1 MYPILAV
8 LRHIEL
14 EQTHSVDACYVGDA
28 SGIEANL
35 AARAELPFRGVAT
48 ASFYGASPWSLPGRA
63 IRLSRGTAQC
73 WGIIGQFQPQALLA
87 TGGYV
92 SGPAI
97 LAAWLRRVPSL
108 VYLPD
113 LTPGLAIKCLGRFA
127 TRVAVSFER
136 SIDSVPGKKAAVTGY
151 PVRPE
156 LFETNKARSRRRL
169 KLDEDTSTLLVLGG
183 SQGAHSINLATS
195 RILEELLQICQI
207 VHIGGEQDV
216 SWLLARK
223 EELPAALSPRYRVH
237 EYLHEEMIAALGA
250 ADLAIARAG
259 AATIGEFPALGLP
272 SVLIPY
278 PYAGGHQY
286 ANAEYMVEKQAAIML
301 DDADLDGELLL
312 QTIRGLLSD
321 EQRLAEL
328 SQGAR
333 RLSRPDASASI
344 ASLLNDISLKDS
356 RTRTTNYEIA
366 V

>member
-1 MYPILAV
+1 VEA
-8 LRHIEL
+8 R
-14 EQTHSVDACYVGDA
+14 YVGDP
-28 SGIEANL
+28 SGIEASL
-35 AARAELPFRGVAT
+35 ATRAGLPFSGVAT

-73 WGIIGQFQPQALLA
+73 SGIIGEFQPQALLA

-97 LAAWLRRVPSL
+97 LAAWLKRVPSL

-113 LTPGLAIKCLGRFA
+113 LIPGLAIRYLGRFA

-156 LFETNKARSRRRL
+156 LFGTNKAGSRRRL

-207 VHIGGEQDV
+207 VHIGGERDIP
-216 SWLLARK
+216 WLLEKK
-223 EELPAALSPRYRVH
+223 EELPAALSRRYRVY
-237 EYLHEEMIAALGA
+237 EYLHDEMIAALGA

-259 AATIGEFPALGLP
+259 AATIGEFPAVGLP

-278 PYAGGHQY
+278 PYAGKHQY
-286 ANAEYMVEKQAAIML
+286 TNAQYMVENQAAVKVE
-301 DDADLDGELLL
+301 DANLEAGVLLETVAALLNDKKRLVELGD
-312 QTIRGLLSD
+312 RARS
-321 EQRLAEL
+321 LA
-328 SQGAR
+328 
-333 RLSRPDASASI
+333 RPDAAARI
-344 ASLLNDISLKDS
+344 ASLLVDISLKDS